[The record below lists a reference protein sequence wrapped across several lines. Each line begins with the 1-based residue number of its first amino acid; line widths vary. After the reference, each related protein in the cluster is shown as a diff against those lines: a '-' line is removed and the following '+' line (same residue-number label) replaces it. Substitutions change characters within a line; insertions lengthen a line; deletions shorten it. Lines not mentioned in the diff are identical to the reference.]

1 MINPII
7 VEDNDLFRNTLAKL
21 LNEREE
27 LKCEDAFGSV
37 EAALKAIVEGS
48 VEPDVILLDIGLPG
62 LNGVE
67 GIPKFKALCPEVK
80 IIMLTIHDDDDHIFK
95 AICAGAAGYLLKDSP
110 SEKILAAIDE
120 VMKGGAPLNSHIA
133 KRVLELFRELAPP
146 TGDYNLTAREREI
159 LKLLVGGLNKRQI
172 SEKLF
177 VSHHTIDSHVRHIYE
192 KLEVYTRSGVV
203 AKAVKERLL

>member
-1 MINPII
+1 VINPII